1 MTIAAI
7 RALRRGPGPWLGA
20 AVLALAGCAT
30 DGGLVAPDGAA
41 RAKGADVAAPAATA
55 PAAGYF
61 SGALRCMD
69 TLLLDHGARD
79 LSVIV
84 EDLADKTQRGNA
96 GSKDMLISTVS
107 DMTRRS
113 QAIRLVASG
122 QDWSHTLNVMA
133 QAPKRE
139 AYALAPQYSL
149 RGSIRTLDASAG
161 VATLGIDLS
170 LLNTQDMSIVPGTAT
185 HNVLTLRQR
194 AGAADGQA
202 EMRKFGQQFTF
213 ASSDRDPSAAAVRS
227 LVELATI
234 ELFGR
239 LARVPYWSCLGV
251 TEADAAVGAE
261 IQDWYDAMAARPADL
276 VRYFQRQLRQR
287 RAYDGPIDGSV
298 NADFKDAVAG
308 YREALGL
315 SREARLTLDFYKAYL
330 AADHGQLAPRIR
342 PAVAAAAP
350 AGSPPAT
357 PLSLRVSS
365 LNDVQRFARG
375 EAVQLSI
382 RPSRDAHVY
391 CFLQDEKR
399 QITRF
404 FPNRFQHDS
413 RVQPTAALRL
423 PGAMGFEI
431 VMNPRGVAET
441 VACFAT
447 ERDVLPELP
456 SGLNGG
462 DFHPLP
468 VTSLE
473 QLRLAFAKASPTAL
487 AQDSFQIRP
496 R

>member
-1 MTIAAI
+1 MMTIAAI
-7 RALRRGPGPWLGA
+7 RLLRRGPGPWLGA

-30 DGGLVAPDGAA
+30 DGGLVAPEGPA

-96 GSKDMLISTVS
+96 GSKDTLISTVS

-122 QDWSHTLNVMA
+122 QDWSRTLDVMA
-133 QAPKRE
+133 QAAKRE
-139 AYALAPQYSL
+139 AYALPPQYSL
-149 RGSIRTLDASAG
+149 RGSIRTLVASAG
-161 VATLGIDLS
+161 VTTFGIDLS

-202 EMRKFGQQFTF
+202 ELRKFGQQFSF

-239 LARVPYWSCLGV
+239 LARVPYWNCLGV
-251 TEADAAVGAE
+251 TDADADVGAE
-261 IQDWYDAMAARPADL
+261 IQDWYDAMAARPAEL

-298 NADFKDAVAG
+298 NAEFKDAVAG
-308 YREALGL
+308 YRESLGL

-330 AADHGQLAPRIR
+330 AADHGQLVPRIR

-350 AGSPPAT
+350 AGGPAT

-365 LNDVQRFARG
+365 LNDIQRFARG
-375 EAVQLSI
+375 EAVQLTI
-382 RPSRDAHVY
+382 RPSRAAHVY

-404 FPNRFQHDS
+404 FPNRFQRDS
-413 RVQPTAALRL
+413 RVQPAAALRL

-468 VTSLE
+468 VASLE
-473 QLRLAFAKASPTAL
+473 QLRQAFAKASPTVL